1 MKIAREKLEANMYSK
16 KMQDMERVENEIF
29 ERLQNTQDHRKTLLD
44 KYQSMISVLKAEEN
58 L

>member
-16 KMQDMERVENEIF
+16 KMQDMERIENEIF